1 MVFPLYFWN
10 MSGYMK
16 GVFEG
21 SKHALNL
28 ARLQCKG
35 AHLTMTP
42 KSLPHSQGTVLHK
55 RRLCEMPCFSKSE
68 HIHCL
73 AWVQL

>member
-28 ARLQCKG
+28 ARLQCKA
-35 AHLTMTP
+35 AHLTTTP
-42 KSLPHSQGTVLHK
+42 KSLPPSLVLHK

-73 AWVQL
+73 A